1 MPLYEYRCKQCE
13 HEFEALVLPKL
24 TAECPECQSTDLER
38 LLSQF
43 AVSSDSTRKQNLAS
57 ARKKAK
63 VVKREKDDAQAK
75 YEQKVLKEESG
86 G

>member
-1 MPLYEYRCKQCE
+1 MPLYEYQCKQCK

-24 TAECPECQSTDLER
+24 KAECPECQSTDLER

-43 AVSSDSTRKQNLAS
+43 AVSSESTRKQNLAS
-57 ARKKAK
+57 AHKKAR

-75 YEQKVLKEESG
+75 YEQKELKEDYG